1 MHEWAA
7 LGEEYRHMLDW
18 YYIPQRTAKTTNTG
32 THVNGYH
39 DGCLRH
45 LIGEG
50 INAKEA
56 KETKQWHS
64 NKTRSI
70 AVAVHHFKPCLRDAV
85 QKSRNHSKMLMK
97 HRCSRDEGRQA
108 GLTQIDL
115 CKVPLNNSPDQVYYL
130 IPNNINFD
138 DIKHEIEEAKVSS
151 QNKLLASTI
160 PSTKKKQKAELPGGF
175 GGKALEAIGIPNQS
189 EQRKRTSPT
198 ERNFEML
205 CRDVVKFPQKY
216 VNRLLELE
224 KELEEANEL
233 LKKLS
238 LEKEQHISK
247 LVKENEVM
255 RAEFEEKVRMTG
267 LSRLSIL
274 SPNCADSVCYC

>member
-1 MHEWAA
+1 LQPSTNNTSAPTAITSNPTRLDFISPPASRVREVWEKRGCCCTNSELCKKLMHEWAA

-97 HRCSRDEGRQA
+97 HRCSRDEGR
-108 GLTQIDL
+108 GT
-115 CKVPLNNSPDQVYYL
+115 
-130 IPNNINFD
+130 
-138 DIKHEIEEAKVSS
+138 
-151 QNKLLASTI
+151 ASWT
-160 PSTKKKQKAELPGGF
+160 
-175 GGKALEAIGIPNQS
+175 N
-189 EQRKRTSPT
+189 
-198 ERNFEML
+198 
-205 CRDVVKFPQKY
+205 
-216 VNRLLELE
+216 
-224 KELEEANEL
+224 
-233 LKKLS
+233 
-238 LEKEQHISK
+238 
-247 LVKENEVM
+247 
-255 RAEFEEKVRMTG
+255 
-267 LSRLSIL
+267 
-274 SPNCADSVCYC
+274 AD